1 MRNGGNYAEIHQ
13 KMITVGAMMMGNLLT
28 GTGSDSEERSRL
40 EYQSLVTND
49 FESEWPGDS
58 EKDSS

>member
-1 MRNGGNYAEIHQ
+1 
-13 KMITVGAMMMGNLLT
+13 MMGNLLT
-28 GTGSDSEERSRL
+28 GTGSDSEESSRL